1 MNNQTFPHIASVI
14 QRSCKQLHLTRDEIV
29 RATGMGNDKASAV
42 WNGKDVRISYYL
54 EVLKLLFKR
63 SFNPRYKYPP
73 HRLIEDFLK
82 ALQEELS
89 FLSPLWRGLG
99 DVKPNRGKQR

>member
-1 MNNQTFPHIASVI
+1 MNNQTFPHIASFI

-63 SFNPRYKYPP
+63 SLLPRYKFPP
-73 HRLIEDFLK
+73 YRLMEDLLK
-82 ALQEELS
+82 ALLEELNLS
-89 FLSPLWRGLG
+89 SPL
-99 DVKPNRGKQR
+99 